1 MAKTAA
7 IYSRVSTSTGK
18 QSTSRQVNELIIY
31 AKSLGYKITEGDIF
45 EEFRSGYSKRS
56 ERVEME
62 KLLDIIRNDK
72 KRYSAI
78 FVSEISRIA
87 RDPRY
92 GRNVV
97 DELTSYSIPVFVKN
111 PPLCSIDENGE
122 RSAMFNIIF
131 QILLELAN
139 TEAQFMKLR
148 IRSGVLD
155 KVKNKGHAVGG
166 KVQPYGYTSVDKIL
180 TIDKNEAE
188 IVKKIFEWCIN
199 GTGTKTIANQLNS
212 LNVPTKYNNL
222 FDQMFPKDDN
232 KGVQI
237 HSKEIKWKDGTVYG
251 ILTNPIYKGKR
262 RFIQHDELDAV
273 ETTNVGN
280 KIYNLFDAPQIVS
293 EEIWEKAQL
302 CLKANL
308 KHSIRNKKFDYIL
321 KGLVTCA
328 RCGGS
333 YHGRMK
339 TDGKDKFYMCSDRRA
354 KTRNCDNPGI
364 GIEMLESAVWTFL
377 QFNTNIDRLLLEIDK
392 KLNDSIEEIK
402 NLNAEIDA
410 LNIKIKKEEALAS
423 RLKKLYIDG
432 ISTYDEF
439 KKRYTPVE
447 NTIKKY
453 RKNIQDHENHIVTL
467 NNIVKSKNDINAID
481 LKKKAVVKDRMMI
494 RKLINDL
501 IESISLLVVD
511 RTWAFL
517 KFKYKYVD
525 DGYIVLIDRSNKL
538 LIPVTYDLT
547 TGKDRIMIIDK
558 KKKQLVESL
567 KSILEFDKHGRIV
580 SDQETIEE
588 VLYFFADE
596 GNMGFREPLKW
607 VPFK

>member
-97 DELTSYSIPVFVKN
+97 DELTSYSIPVYVKN

-139 TEAQFMKLR
+139 TEAQFMKIR
-148 IRSGVLD
+148 IRSGLLD
-155 KVKNKGHAVGG
+155 KVKNNGHAVGG

-180 TIDKNEAE
+180 TIDETEAE

-212 LNVPTKYNNL
+212 LKVPTKYNNL
-222 FDQMFPKDDN
+222 FDQMVPKDDN

-237 HSKEIKWKDGTVYG
+237 HSKEIIWKDGTVYG

-262 RFIQHDELDAV
+262 RFIQHNELDAV
-273 ETTNVGN
+273 ETINVGD
-280 KIYNLFDAPQIVS
+280 KVYNLFDAPQIIS
-293 EEIWEKAQL
+293 EETWEKAQL

-328 RCGGS
+328 KCGGS

-364 GIEMLESAVWTFL
+364 GIEMLESAVWTFV
-377 QFNTNIDRLLLEIDK
+377 QFNTNIDKLILEIDK

-402 NLNAEIDA
+402 RIKEEIEIINAQ
-410 LNIKIKKEEALAS
+410 IKKEEALAN
-423 RLKKLYIDG
+423 RMKTLYING
-432 ISTYDEF
+432 NSTYEEF
-439 KKRYTPVE
+439 KKRFTPVD
-447 NTIKKY
+447 NSIKKN
-453 RKNIQDHENHIVTL
+453 KITINNHENHISVL
-467 NNIVKSKNDINAID
+467 DGIIKRKNDLNAID
-481 LKKKAVVKDRMMI
+481 LKKKSLVNDRMMI
-494 RKLINDL
+494 GKLINDL
-501 IESISLLVVD
+501 IDDISLLVID

-517 KFKYKYVD
+517 KFKYKYSD
-525 DGYIVLIDRSNKL
+525 SGYLVLLDRGNKI
-538 LIPVTYDLT
+538 LIPVTYDLSS
-547 TGKDRIMIIDK
+547 GKDKILVIDK
-558 KKKQLVESL
+558 KKKQIVESS

-580 SDQETIEE
+580 SDNETIED

>member
-111 PPLCSIDENGE
+111 PPLCSMDENGE

-139 TEAQFMKLR
+139 TEAQFMKIR
-148 IRSGVLD
+148 IRSGLLD
-155 KVKNKGHAVGG
+155 KVKNNGHAVGG
-166 KVQPYGYTSVDKIL
+166 KVQPYGYTSVNKIL
-180 TIDKNEAE
+180 TIDEAEAE

-212 LNVPTKYNNL
+212 LKVPTKYNNL
-222 FDQMFPKDDN
+222 FDQMVPKDDN

-237 HSKEIKWKDGTVYG
+237 HSKEIIWKDGTVYG

-262 RFIQHDELDAV
+262 RFIQHNELDAV
-273 ETTNVGN
+273 ETINVGD
-280 KIYNLFDAPQIVS
+280 KVYNLFDAPQIVS
-293 EEIWEKAQL
+293 EETWGKAQL

-328 RCGGS
+328 KCGGS

-364 GIEMLESAVWTFL
+364 GIEMLESAVWTFV
-377 QFNTNIDRLLLEIDK
+377 QFNTNIDKLILEIDK

-402 NLNAEIDA
+402 RIKQEIEILNAQ
-410 LNIKIKKEEALAS
+410 IKKEEALAN
-423 RLKKLYIDG
+423 RMKTLYING
-432 ISTYDEF
+432 NSTYEEF
-439 KKRYTPVE
+439 KKRFTPID
-447 NTIKKY
+447 NSIKKN
-453 RKNIQDHENHIVTL
+453 KITINNHENHISVL
-467 NNIVKSKNDINAID
+467 DGIIKRKNDLNAID
-481 LKKKAVVKDRMMI
+481 LKKKSLVNDRMMI
-494 RKLINDL
+494 GKLINDL
-501 IESISLLVVD
+501 IDDISLLVID
-511 RTWAFL
+511 KTWAFL
-517 KFKYKYVD
+517 KFKYKYSD
-525 DGYIVLIDRSNKL
+525 SGYLVLLDRGNKI
-538 LIPVTYDLT
+538 LIPVTYDLSS
-547 TGKDRIMIIDK
+547 GKDKILVIDK
-558 KKKQLVESL
+558 KKKQIVESS
-567 KSILEFDKHGRIV
+567 KSILEFDKYGRIV
-580 SDQETIEE
+580 SDQETIED
-588 VLYFFADE
+588 VLYFFSDE
-596 GNMGFREPLKW
+596 GKMGFREPLRW